1 MKGCAVSSPTSD
13 DESADAPGIEPRR
26 GYCVPRGLTAA
37 GSLTYDHQIREISAA
52 LTQELEIQ
60 AHRCHRTDPVLTA
73 DDVHEAV
80 RAWKQRIGEQ
90 VSDDGSDPDRGVA
103 AALLLTIA
111 TVGITVMSHFLHS
124 EWQVGTFVVFVLIG
138 VVGLVLTWR
147 SRPQL
152 RRRTSG

>member
-1 MKGCAVSSPTSD
+1 MAFLWLGVPTAAPTKGSAVSGPTSD
-13 DESADAPGIEPRR
+13 DESPDAPGLEPRR

-52 LTQELEIQ
+52 LTQELEVQ
-60 AHRCHRTDPVLTA
+60 AHRCHRADPVLTA

-90 VSDDGSDPDRGVA
+90 SRDDEVDPDSGVA

-111 TVGITVMSHFLHS
+111 TVGISVMSQF
-124 EWQVGTFVVFVLIG
+124 
-138 VVGLVLTWR
+138 
-147 SRPQL
+147 
-152 RRRTSG
+152 